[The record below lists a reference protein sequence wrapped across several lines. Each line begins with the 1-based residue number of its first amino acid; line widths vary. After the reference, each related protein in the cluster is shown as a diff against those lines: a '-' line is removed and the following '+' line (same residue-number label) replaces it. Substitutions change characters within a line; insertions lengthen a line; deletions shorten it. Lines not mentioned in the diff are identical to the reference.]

1 MIFLTLVYTSLF
13 GNAFAQNADSNS
25 ESTKIT
31 TVDFERVEVK
41 GELDGPD
48 GSHIKENTRALFN
61 PLVQLRMSFSEEMQ
75 HSINNL

>member
-1 MIFLTLVYTSLF
+1 MVFFTLIYTSLF
-13 GNAFAQNADSNS
+13 SNAFAQNADSDP

-41 GELDGPD
+41 GELDGPN
-48 GSHIKENTRALFN
+48 GSHIKENTRANFN

-75 HSINNL
+75 YSINNL